1 MLIRTVMSL
10 GLIICLI
17 NGVFAAEVTF
27 TSSNLPIIF
36 IDTGGQ
42 SIRDGRRT
50 VAEMGVIDNGSG
62 ERNYVSDS
70 KNNYSGQIAIE
81 LRGSSSLQFPKK
93 QYRFETQDTSGNNL
107 NVSLLDMPDEND
119 WILYAP
125 FSDRSLMRN
134 VLAYKLANDLG
145 EYAPRTRFVELV
157 LNEEYMGVYVL
168 MEKIK
173 RDRNRINIAEM
184 DTLDNTGD
192 ALTGGYIIKVDKTA
206 GETNSGWTS
215 IYPPYEGTN
224 SKTYYQYHYPRPA
237 DITDAQKEYIR
248 DYFNGFEELMASS
261 GYQHPDTGYAR
272 YLNTDSFIDYIIVNE
287 VSKNVDGYRL
297 SAFMYKDRDSRNGK
311 LTMGPVWDYNLAFGN
326 ADYYTAYNPAGFIL
340 EYFLNDEEFHQSDQ
354 FQVPFWWRQLMND
367 PLFKNR
373 LYKRYWELRQQ
384 ELDVGRILTYIN
396 STANLLEEAQQRNFQ
411 KWEIFGMYVWPNAY
425 IGVNYEDEMDY
436 LKSWI
441 QDRIEWLDDNIYQIY
456 TGIEHAQPGIIPG
469 KFTLGQNYPNPFNS
483 GTVIQYTIIGANNYS
498 PLQIDLSIYNLLGQK
513 VATLVN
519 KEQAAGSYQVHWDG
533 KDQFN
538 KSVPSGV
545 YIYRLQTNNYSSC
558 KKMLYIQ

>member
-107 NVSLLDMPDEND
+107 NISLLGMPDEND

-545 YIYRLQTNNYSSC
+545 YIYRLQTNNYSSS